1 MDALRTYARDQLK
14 EELVILSKKINKVM
28 DKMTLMEKMNY
39 KISYQNFEKTWNIYG
54 MPLKL
59 MRK

>member
-1 MDALRTYARDQLK
+1 
-14 EELVILSKKINKVM
+14 M

-39 KISYQNFEKTWNIYG
+39 KISYSNFEKTWNIYG

>member
-39 KISYQNFEKTWNIYG
+39 KISY
-54 MPLKL
+54 
-59 MRK
+59 